1 MGATPVAE
9 RQLFPLVPHRR
20 LLGLPFGEQRS
31 SRRGPGSDVVGSRP
45 YRPGDPLGSM
55 DWSATAKLSAARD
68 SDEFVVRSHQAD
80 EAPRVVLVCDRRPA
94 MSVFGAPFP
103 WLSKPAALRAVAQL
117 IVLSAVAARGD
128 VGALDYAGAEGRH
141 GDPYWLAPGGRGV
154 MWLIEERQA
163 PETGFDAPDDN
174 LEQAIAYLGR
184 MRSGIPPG
192 SFVFI
197 VSDFLAPPPLAAWLD
212 VGAHRWDVVP
222 VVIQDPVWEQ
232 SFPDV
237 GSVVVPV
244 RDPAGGGVRPVRLSA
259 REAAE
264 RRAANEER
272 LRRLLDEFAALG
284 FDPVVLGTDDPY
296 EIDQAFM
303 DWAELRG
310 RTRWRR

>member
-1 MGATPVAE
+1 MPAGE

-20 LLGLPFGEQRS
+20 LLGLPFGERRS
-31 SRRGPGSDVVGSRP
+31 ARRGPGSDVVGSRP
-45 YRPGDPLGSM
+45 YVPGDPLSTM
-55 DWSATAKLSAARD
+55 DWHASARLSAAGD
-68 SDEFVVRSHQAD
+68 SDEFVVRAHQAD

-103 WLSKPAALRAVAQL
+103 WLSKPEALRAAAEL
-117 IVLSAVAARGD
+117 IVLSAIAARGD
-128 VGALDYAGAEGRH
+128 VGALDYAGAAERH
-141 GDPYWLAPGGRGV
+141 GDPYWLAPGGRGT
-154 MWLIEERQA
+154 MWLIEQRQA

-184 MRSGIPPG
+184 MRSGIPAG

-197 VSDFLAPPPLAAWLD
+197 VSDFLDPPPLSAWLD
-212 VGAHRWDVVP
+212 VGFHRWDVVP

-244 RDPAGGGVRPVRLSA
+244 VDPARGGVRPVRLSA
-259 REAAE
+259 REARE
-264 RRAANEER
+264 RREANEAR
-272 LRRLLDEFAALG
+272 LARLLDEFAALG
-284 FDPVVLGTDDPY
+284 FDPLLLGTDEPAA
-296 EIDQAFM
+296 IDQAFLE
-303 DWAELRG
+303 WAELRG

>member
-1 MGATPVAE
+1 VPVAE

-20 LLGLPFGEQRS
+20 LLGLPFGERRS
-31 SRRGPGSDVVGSRP
+31 ARRGPGSDVVGSRP

-55 DWSATAKLSAARD
+55 DWHASAKLSSARD
-68 SDEFVVRSHQAD
+68 SDEFVVRAHQAD

-94 MSVFGAPFP
+94 MSLFGAPFP
-103 WLSKPAALRAVAQL
+103 WLSKPVALQAAAEL

-128 VGALDYAGAEGRH
+128 VGALDYAGAAGRN
-141 GDPYWLAPGGRGV
+141 GDPYWLPPGGRGT
-154 MWLIEERQA
+154 MWLIEQRQA
-163 PETGFDAPDDN
+163 PETGFDAPEDN
-174 LEQAIAYLGR
+174 IEQAIAYLGR
-184 MRSGIPPG
+184 LRSGIPPG

-197 VSDFLAPPPLAAWLD
+197 LSDFLDSPPTSAWLD
-212 VGAHRWDVVP
+212 VGFHRWDVVP

-244 RDPAGGGVRPVRLSA
+244 RDPASGSARTVRLSA
-259 REAAE
+259 REAQG
-264 RRAANEER
+264 RREANEAR
-272 LRRLLDEFAALG
+272 LARLLDEFVALD
-284 FDPVVLGTDDPY
+284 FDPLLLGTDDPAA
-296 EIDQAFM
+296 IDQRFL